1 MDELLLFEDVS
12 NAAEEL
18 LEEAAAAPDLLD
30 FFLRFF
36 LNFVVVGALIHLF
49 YYPKSKRRDYYFTF
63 MLVNICI
70 FVLIFLL
77 GGVKIKVGFA
87 LGIFAIF
94 GIIRYRTETLPVRE
108 MTYLFAITAL
118 SVINALA
125 PLSWTLVIIDTIILL
140 VTWILESEKW
150 LEHTSCK
157 LVLYD
162 KIDLI
167 VPEKYEEMLAD
178 LKKRT
183 GLNIVRVEV
192 GHVDFLKDAAML
204 KVYYE
209 SPERQVNSVDKLVKF
224 PKEES

>member
-1 MDELLLFEDVS
+1 MSQQL
-12 NAAEEL
+12 
-18 LEEAAAAPDLLD
+18 
-30 FFLRFF
+30 
-36 LNFVVVGALIHLF
+36 
-49 YYPKSKRRDYYFTF
+49 
-63 MLVNICI
+63 
-70 FVLIFLL
+70 
-77 GGVKIKVGFA
+77 
-87 LGIFAIF
+87 
-94 GIIRYRTETLPVRE
+94 
-108 MTYLFAITAL
+108 
-118 SVINALA
+118 
-125 PLSWTLVIIDTIILL
+125 LVIIDTIILL
-140 VTWILESEKW
+140 ITWILESEKW

>member
-167 VPEKYEEMLAD
+167 VPEKYEEMLTD

>member
-1 MDELLLFEDVS
+1 MEELELLMESAANDVES
-12 NAAEEL
+12 TASL
-18 LEEAAAAPDLLD
+18 LE
-30 FFLRFF
+30 FFVRFI
-36 LNFVVVGALIHLF
+36 LNFLVVGTLIHCF

-125 PLSWTLVIIDTIILL
+125 PCSLTLVVIDILIL
-140 VTWILESEKW
+140 VITWILESEKW

-162 KIDLI
+162 KIDMITPDKYSDLI
-167 VPEKYEEMLAD
+167 ED

-183 GLNIVRVEV
+183 GLDIVRVEV

-204 KVYYE
+204 KVYYN
-209 SPERQVNSVDKLVKF
+209 SLERRVNSVDKVTKF
-224 PKEES
+224 PKEEL

>member
-1 MDELLLFEDVS
+1 
-12 NAAEEL
+12 
-18 LEEAAAAPDLLD
+18 
-30 FFLRFF
+30 
-36 LNFVVVGALIHLF
+36 
-49 YYPKSKRRDYYFTF
+49 

-140 VTWILESEKW
+140 ITWI
-150 LEHTSCK
+150 
-157 LVLYD
+157 
-162 KIDLI
+162 
-167 VPEKYEEMLAD
+167 
-178 LKKRT
+178 
-183 GLNIVRVEV
+183 V
-192 GHVDFLKDAAML
+192 GWF
-204 KVYYE
+204 
-209 SPERQVNSVDKLVKF
+209 S
-224 PKEES
+224 